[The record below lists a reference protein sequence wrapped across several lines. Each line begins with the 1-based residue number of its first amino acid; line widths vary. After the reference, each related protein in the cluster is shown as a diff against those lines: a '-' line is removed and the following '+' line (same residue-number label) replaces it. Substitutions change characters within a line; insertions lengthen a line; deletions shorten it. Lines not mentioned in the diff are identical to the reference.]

1 MCTAFVMTR
10 YLKSIADHKD
20 SRVDRKFRKKMKFP
34 SVLLVKGV
42 LPIDS
47 AFLSVL
53 EGLVNGDKKIIKM
66 EVRGKNHL

>member
-1 MCTAFVMTR
+1 
-10 YLKSIADHKD
+10 
-20 SRVDRKFRKKMKFP
+20 MKFP

-47 AFLSVL
+47 AFLSAL
-53 EGLVNGDKKIIKM
+53 EGLVHGDKKIIKM